1 MTGDV
6 KNGKASADWLL
17 RGGGGSIGLF
27 IAYQL
32 LQLNGKLDVFAAKLE
47 IVIRLAMP

>member
-17 RGGGGSIGLF
+17 CGGGGSIGLF

-32 LQLNGKLDVFAAKLE
+32 MTMNGKLDIVAEKLE
-47 IVIRLAMP
+47 LLIRLATP